1 MTDNIARL
9 PAIPRDNS
17 GRFAKGGP
25 GRLVGAKGKRT
36 REALETIKS
45 FGPEAMQQL
54 WKQVQAGEQWAVLFV
69 LNKILPTSRT
79 IEFEGLDADD
89 IRTGIQD
96 GEISPLEGRQ
106 LTETLVKL
114 AEISDIAEMKAK
126 IEELSRLINEKG

>member
-9 PAIPRDNS
+9 PAIPRDAA

-54 WKQVQAGEQWAVLFV
+54 WKQVQAGERWAVEYV

-79 IEFEGLDADD
+79 IEFEDIEADD
-89 IRTGIQD
+89 IKQALRVGDITTAEAKEMTAALSKLV
-96 GEISPLEGRQ
+96 EISE
-106 LTETLVKL
+106 
-114 AEISDIAEMKAK
+114 IAEMKAK